1 MRRDEEMVGDVLI
14 LRPRERRL
22 DAGMAPAL
30 RACLNETIDA
40 GRRKIVLDLAA
51 VEFID
56 SSGLGSILSAV
67 KHLGG
72 NGELAVAN
80 LAEPIQSLFRLTR
93 MDRVF
98 AVYTTATEA
107 ATALARPEGSAA

>member
-1 MRRDEEMVGDVLI
+1 MRRDEEVVGEVMI

-22 DAGMAPAL
+22 DAAMAPSL
-30 RACLNETIDA
+30 RACLIETIDA
-40 GRRKIVLDLAA
+40 GRRKIVLDLAM

-56 SSGLGSILSAV
+56 SSGLGAILSAV

-72 NGELAVAN
+72 NGEMAVSN

-93 MDRVF
+93 LDRVF
-98 AVYTTATEA
+98 AIYTTATEA
-107 ATALARPEGSAA
+107 AAALAGSEGSAA